1 MPGAVANEMS
11 GIEKAAVLM
20 VSLGTAKSAE
30 VFKHLD
36 REQIKKLSAGIIAL
50 KHVDADTKATVLE
63 EFARARAL
71 AARDL
76 APTRNYAAELVDS
89 AIVVEQTPASFDDL
103 AKLDGPAMEAVLAA
117 VDHRTM
123 CLALKAA
130 GNDVKQA
137 VFSNLTT
144 LEAES
149 LKREIEQIGAVKLRD
164 IEEAQDRVAAI
175 VGAEQRAARSEG
187 RR

>member
-1 MPGAVANEMS
+1 MPGVLSNEMS

-50 KHVDADTKATVLE
+50 RHVDPETKATVLE
-63 EFARARAL
+63 EFSRARAL
-71 AARDL
+71 AARQS
-76 APTRNYAAELVDS
+76 APTRNYAAELFDT
-89 AIVVEQTPASFDDL
+89 ALEVEQEPAAFDDL
-103 AKLDGPAMEAVLAA
+103 ATLDGPQMEAVLAA

-130 GNDVKQA
+130 GKDVREA
-137 VFSNLTT
+137 VFANLTT

-149 LKREIEQIGAVKLRD
+149 LKQEIEQIGAVKLRE
-164 IEEAQDRVAAI
+164 IEEAQDRVAAV
-175 VGAEQRAARSEG
+175 VGARRGARRTEG
-187 RR
+187 KR

>member
-1 MPGAVANEMS
+1 MPGTMVAEMS

-36 REQIKKLSAGIIAL
+36 RAEIKKLSAGIIAL
-50 KHVDADTKATVLE
+50 RQVDPETKATVLE
-63 EFARARAL
+63 EFAHARKL
-71 AARDL
+71 AAREIV
-76 APTRNYAAELVDS
+76 PKRNFAAELMESVFE
-89 AIVVEQTPASFDDL
+89 VEQIPASFEDL
-103 AKLDGPAMEAVLAA
+103 ASLDGPTIEAVLEAI
-117 VDHRTM
+117 DHRTM

-130 GNDVKQA
+130 GKDVKEA

-149 LKREIEQIGAVKLRD
+149 LRTEIEQIGAVKLRE
-164 IEEAQDRVAAI
+164 IEDAQDRVADI
-175 VGAEQRAARSEG
+175 IGAQRRSHPTEAR
-187 RR
+187 R